1 MIMYVYVCVCM
12 CVCIYIYSHICV
24 GVLGVRIDTLSI
36 LYQVYSSIRYLLWS
50 SGGVLDGFRYS
61 LKSLSLVGA
70 LVSSI
75 PNKLCFRA
83 AISCK
88 MTCTVVASHR

>member
-1 MIMYVYVCVCM
+1 M
-12 CVCIYIYSHICV
+12 CVYIYIYSHICV
-24 GVLGVRIDTLSI
+24 GDLEIRIDTSSI
-36 LYQVYSSIRYLLWS
+36 LYHIYSSIRYLLWS
-50 SGGVLDGFRYS
+50 SGGVLDDFRYS
-61 LKSLSLVGA
+61 LKSLSRVEGA

-88 MTCTVVASHR
+88 MTFTVVASQR